1 MELAG
6 SGIEGYRGFV
16 VRFKVVGDFLMDFTL
31 VRGDGRIWVLK
42 KRVIEGL
49 SLLVAEFEEDISD
62 LILFKTLL
70 HFPNSFRHF

>member
-6 SGIEGYRGFV
+6 SRIEGYRGFV
-16 VRFKVVGDFLMDFTL
+16 VRFKVFGDFLMDFTW
-31 VRGDGRIWVLK
+31 VRGDGRIWVLE

-62 LILFKTLL
+62 LILF
-70 HFPNSFRHF
+70 